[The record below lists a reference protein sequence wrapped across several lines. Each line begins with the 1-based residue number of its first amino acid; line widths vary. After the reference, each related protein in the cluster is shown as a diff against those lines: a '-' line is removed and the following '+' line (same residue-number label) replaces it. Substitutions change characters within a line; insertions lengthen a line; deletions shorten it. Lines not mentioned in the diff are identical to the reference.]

1 LISLA
6 GLFAALTLPLAVEK
20 ESLTI
25 CLSLLALMFLWLGRR
40 LESHFIRHLG
50 CLLYGIVFFRI
61 LFLDVP
67 RDFIFGATAQIPI
80 EMYWKAMAHRLWTF
94 GMAIGAVATGF
105 MIENRQARSTANA
118 VIARGNDVPTIIP
131 SFVSGQ
137 LFLWG
142 ATLCGFV
149 FLQFECNMLF
159 GYFTPLK
166 PAILTMLWCA
176 MAAYFLWCYRHG
188 GKGIMLAGLFVFVG
202 VAVLK
207 TLVWDMNTWHMC
219 SRCYFNMA
227 YTPLIVLTRWMDFMA
242 VLALLFVSWF
252 VLDRS
257 SQQSM
262 ASRRPAS
269 RIFGYGTLTLLFL
282 YLSLEINSLLYWNLR
297 EFQAGGISV
306 LWTLFA
312 IGFVSGG
319 IWQDVKPLRYLGL
332 ALFTVVVGKVFLI
345 DLEHMPII
353 YRVVAFL
360 VVGISLLLG
369 SFAYLYSARK
379 FKQKN
384 GNEQVHAGK

>member
-1 LISLA
+1 
-6 GLFAALTLPLAVEK
+6 
-20 ESLTI
+20 
-25 CLSLLALMFLWLGRR
+25 
-40 LESHFIRHLG
+40 
-50 CLLYGIVFFRI
+50 
-61 LFLDVP
+61 
-67 RDFIFGATAQIPI
+67 
-80 EMYWKAMAHRLWTF
+80 
-94 GMAIGAVATGF
+94 
-105 MIENRQARSTANA
+105 
-118 VIARGNDVPTIIP
+118 
-131 SFVSGQ
+131 
-137 LFLWG
+137 
-142 ATLCGFV
+142 
-149 FLQFECNMLF
+149 
-159 GYFTPLK
+159 
-166 PAILTMLWCA
+166 
-176 MAAYFLWCYRHG
+176 
-188 GKGIMLAGLFVFVG
+188 MLAGLFVFVG